1 MQKRTAYC
9 ENPICSLAVLS
20 VMGDRTDQQDDF
32 GYMLD
37 DERSLIIVCDGMG
50 GHEGGRLASNAAVN
64 RFILQYKSAPKNYE
78 IIPFLEE
85 CTALA
90 NADVL
95 NLKTAS
101 GEKLNA
107 GEVWLLQQSP

>member
-37 DERSLIIVCDGMG
+37 DERSLIVCDGMG
-50 GHEGGRLASNAAVN
+50 AVT
-64 RFILQYKSAPKNYE
+64 REA
-78 IIPFLEE
+78 
-85 CTALA
+85 
-90 NADVL
+90 
-95 NLKTAS
+95 
-101 GEKLNA
+101 
-107 GEVWLLQQSP
+107 VWRAMRR

>member
-50 GHEGGRLASNAAVN
+50 GHEEAVGEQCGGEQ
-64 RFILQYKSAPKNYE
+64 IY
-78 IIPFLEE
+78 ITI
-85 CTALA
+85 
-90 NADVL
+90 
-95 NLKTAS
+95 
-101 GEKLNA
+101 
-107 GEVWLLQQSP
+107 